1 MDGLA
6 QTAGYVNDILQSV
19 IVIFGAAV
27 VLYNVPRLA
36 RDGVPRVFSA
46 LISLVVLVYLTELLV
61 SRAVIAPMEGVEP
74 AEILLRAGWIGVALV
89 PAVQFHLSDT
99 LLTATGKRSRR
110 RRVVRLLCYLG
121 GVLFVVLGLFT
132 NWVVGPPSFS
142 ASTPRLTAGPLFLV
156 FTTYFWVVALGSVYN
171 VWRAR
176 QRCLTTTTR
185 RRMTTT
191 LVAILAAP
199 LGVFPYTL
207 LAAHPAAE
215 LPLWLWPVIILG
227 NLVVSIL
234 FAVLTSQLVY
244 FGAVAPDRV
253 VRVRLYK
260 YMARVPLAATIVL
273 LVYVLVGRAP
283 SIFGLP
289 REAAQGFAIVFTIM
303 IVEWIIHRYKGTFER
318 AFQLND
324 DPDVRRIQALSERL
338 LTTSDLRQFL
348 ESVLAATCEAVRTPT
363 AFVAAL
369 TPAGPRLEAVVGPP
383 ASLDGLADAPV
394 VLSQRQREL
403 EGDGMSPDGASPDA
417 ARLESSFFVWGDY
430 WIQPLYN
437 ERNDLMLGILG
448 MGARAAEPDLT
459 PVELELLARLRI
471 QAAAA
476 LEDRILQQEVFAAVE
491 GILPEITALQERRSA
506 AAFGGLP
513 VLAAVPVET
522 HDELLHDPEFG
533 NMVRDALTHYW
544 GGPKLTESPLLQLEV
559 VRRELEEHDN
569 NPVSALR
576 AILGVAIE
584 QQRPDGQRSLTTTEW
599 ILYNILDLKFVQGR
613 RVRDVARRLA
623 MSESDLYRKQR
634 VAIENV
640 ARTIANME
648 RVALEQTVEH
658 DRHEEPLEPSPAAG
672 PRPVERPV
680 DRPVDH
686 SVAVH

>member
-1 MDGLA
+1 MPALA
-6 QTAGYVNDILQSV
+6 QIAGYINDVLQSV

-36 RDGVPRVFSA
+36 RGGVPRAFSA
-46 LISLVVLVYLTELLV
+46 LISLVVLVYLTELMV
-61 SRAVIAPMEGVEP
+61 SRAVIAPMEGIEP
-74 AEILLRAGWIGVALV
+74 AELLLRAGWIGVALV
-89 PAVQFHLSDT
+89 PAVQFHLSDI

-110 RRVVRLLCYLG
+110 RRVVRILCYLSG
-121 GVLFVVLGLFT
+121 LVFVALGLFT
-132 NWVVGPPSFS
+132 NWVVGSPSFS

-156 FTTYFWVVALGSVYN
+156 FTGYFWIVALGSVYN

-215 LPLWLWPVIILG
+215 LPLWLWPIIIVG

-289 REAAQGFAIVFTIM
+289 REAAQGFAVVATIM
-303 IVEWIIHRYKGTFER
+303 IVEWIIHRYKGAFER

-383 ASLDGLADAPV
+383 AMLDGLTDAPV
-394 VLSQRQREL
+394 ALALSQE
-403 EGDGMSPDGASPDA
+403 EGEADRPRS
-417 ARLESSFFVWGDY
+417 ESSFFIWGDY

-513 VLAAVPVET
+513 VLAAEPAEL

-576 AILGVAIE
+576 AILGSAIE

-634 VAIENV
+634 IAIENV

-648 RVALEQTVEH
+648 RVALEQ
-658 DRHEEPLEPSPAAG
+658 HEEAFEPSPNASAQ
-672 PRPVERPV
+672 PI
-680 DRPVDH
+680 DH
-686 SVAVH
+686 SLVAH

>member
-1 MDGLA
+1 MFDNGDIA
-6 QTAGYVNDILQSV
+6 QVFGYVNDVLQSI

-27 VLYNVPRLA
+27 VLYNIPRLSRGTVPRA
-36 RDGVPRVFSA
+36 FSA
-46 LISLVVLVYLTELLV
+46 LIGLVVLVYLTELLV
-61 SRAVIAPMEGVEP
+61 SRAVAPVS
-74 AEILLRAGWIGVALV
+74 AEFLLRAGWIGVAMV
-89 PAVQFHLSDT
+89 PAAQFHLSDA
-99 LLTATGKRSRR
+99 LLTATGKISRR
-110 RRVVRLLCYLG
+110 RRLLVILGYLTG
-121 GVLFVVLGLFT
+121 AAFALMGVFSDL
-132 NWVVGPPSFS
+132 VVGPPSAS
-142 ASTPRLTAGPLFLV
+142 APTPRLTNGLLFP
-156 FTTYFWVVALGSVYN
+156 FFAAYFWGVALSSVYN

-191 LVAILAAP
+191 LFAILAAP

-207 LAAHPAAE
+207 LVGDPTAE
-215 LPLWLWPVIILG
+215 MPLFLWPVLIIG
-227 NLVVSIL
+227 NFAVSIL

-244 FGAVAPDRV
+244 FGSVSPDRI

-273 LVYVLVGRAP
+273 LVFVLVSRAP
-283 SIFGLP
+283 PLLGLP
-289 REAAQGFAIVFTIM
+289 KEVALGFAVVATVM
-303 IVEWIIHRYKGTFER
+303 IVEWIIHQYKKTFER
-318 AFQLND
+318 AFQLDD

-338 LTTSDLRQFL
+338 LTTSDLKQFL

-363 AFVAAL
+363 AFVAGL
-369 TPAGPRLEAVVGPP
+369 TPTGPRLEAVVG
-383 ASLDGLADAPV
+383 S
-394 VLSQRQREL
+394 L
-403 EGDGMSPDGASPDA
+403 EGLPSVELQKLSLSMNGVTEAAADGGDPVN
-417 ARLESSFFVWGDY
+417 SFFVWGDY

-437 ERNDLMLGILG
+437 ERSDLLLGILG
-448 MGARAAEPDLT
+448 MKARAAEPDLT
-459 PVELELLARLRI
+459 VDELALLARLRM

-513 VLAAVPVET
+513 ALTAAQST
-522 HDELLHDPEFG
+522 HHEELLQDPEFS
-533 NMVRDALTHYW
+533 NMVREALTHYW

-559 VRRELEEHDN
+559 VQRELEGHDN

-576 AILGVAIE
+576 AILAEAIE
-584 QQRPDGQRSLTTTEW
+584 QQKPDGQRSLTTTEW

-640 ARTIANME
+640 ARTIATME
-648 RVALEQTVEH
+648 RAATLEES
-658 DRHEEPLEPSPAAG
+658 EEVFEPSIAAD
-672 PRPVERPV
+672 PRIVPG
-680 DRPVDH
+680 
-686 SVAVH
+686 

>member
-36 RDGVPRVFSA
+36 RGGVPRVFST
-46 LISLVVLVYLTELLV
+46 LIGLVILVYLTELLV

-74 AEILLRAGWIGVALV
+74 AGILLRAGWIGVALV

-110 RRVVRLLCYLG
+110 RRVVRILCYLG
-121 GVLFVVLGLFT
+121 GVAFVALGLLT

-142 ASTPRLTAGPLFLV
+142 ASTPRLMAGPLFLV
-156 FTTYFWVVALGSVYN
+156 FTVYFWVVALGSVYN

-215 LPLWLWPVIILG
+215 LPLWLWPIIILG
-227 NLVVSIL
+227 NLVVSVL

-244 FGAVAPDRV
+244 IGAVAPDRV

-260 YMARVPLAATIVL
+260 YMARVPLAASIVL

-289 REAAQGFAIVFTIM
+289 RDAAQGFAIVFTIM

-338 LTTSDLRQFL
+338 LTTSDLKQFL

-369 TPAGPRLEAVVGPP
+369 TPTGPRLEAVVGPP
-383 ASLDGLADAPV
+383 APLEGLADAPV
-394 VLSQRQREL
+394 ALSQRQREL
-403 EGDGMSPDGASPDA
+403 DGDGTSPEA
-417 ARLESSFFVWGDY
+417 ARPESSFFVWGDY

-459 PVELELLARLRI
+459 PVELELLARLRV

-491 GILPEITALQERRSA
+491 GILPEITALQRRRSA

-513 VLAAVPVET
+513 VLAAEPAET
-522 HDELLHDPEFG
+522 HEELLHDPEFG

-576 AILGVAIE
+576 AILDVAIQ

-672 PRPVERPV
+672 SRPVERPV
-680 DRPVDH
+680 DH
-686 SVAVH
+686 SVVVH